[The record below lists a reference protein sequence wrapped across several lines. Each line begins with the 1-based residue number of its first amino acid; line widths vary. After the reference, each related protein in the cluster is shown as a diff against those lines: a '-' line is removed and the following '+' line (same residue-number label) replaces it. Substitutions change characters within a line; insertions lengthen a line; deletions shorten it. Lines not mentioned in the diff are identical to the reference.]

1 MNGGY
6 TTIYYEFGKYGYL
19 WSILELPIAFLSTV
33 CFIKIFFSLRGRGLG
48 MGERACYTNFNL
60 VQIMSA
66 EYKGFGNQREET
78 FLYQRTK
85 VFFKLEDLSLCHKLK
100 LSNPYNYAF

>member
-1 MNGGY
+1 
-6 TTIYYEFGKYGYL
+6 
-19 WSILELPIAFLSTV
+19 
-33 CFIKIFFSLRGRGLG
+33 

-78 FLYQRTK
+78 KEQ
-85 VFFKLEDLSLCHKLK
+85 KLEDLSLYHKPK
-100 LSNPYNYAF
+100 LSNPYNYAI

>member
-1 MNGGY
+1 
-6 TTIYYEFGKYGYL
+6 
-19 WSILELPIAFLSTV
+19 
-33 CFIKIFFSLRGRGLG
+33 

-78 FLYQRTK
+78 ILYQRTK
-85 VFFKLEDLSLCHKLK
+85 ARGFKSLSQTQII
-100 LSNPYNYAF
+100 

>member
-1 MNGGY
+1 
-6 TTIYYEFGKYGYL
+6 
-19 WSILELPIAFLSTV
+19 
-33 CFIKIFFSLRGRGLG
+33 

-78 FLYQRTK
+78 KEQ
-85 VFFKLEDLSLCHKLK
+85 KLEDLSLYHKPK
-100 LSNPYNYAF
+100 LSNPYNYAFWWGIPLIFQT